1 MHLPGQA
8 GMEDVV
14 FAQPPFAFG
23 RFLGQ
28 DMAMKRLVA
37 ANFSFCRLAESLS
50 RSSVTFHF
58 WHCRIPYMSPINDT
72 NLLSPLQKKSP
83 YVHI

>member
-1 MHLPGQA
+1 
-8 GMEDVV
+8 MEDII
-14 FAQPPFAFG
+14 FTKPPFAFA

-28 DMAMKRLVA
+28 DMAMERLVA
-37 ANFSFCRLAESLS
+37 ANFSFRCCAETLG

-58 WHCRIPYMSPINDT
+58 WHCRIPSMSPINDT
-72 NLLSPLQKKSP
+72 NILSPLQKKSP

>member
-1 MHLPGQA
+1 
-8 GMEDVV
+8 MEDVV
-14 FAQPPFAFG
+14 FAKPPFAFG

-28 DMAMKRLVA
+28 DVAVERLVA
-37 ANFSFCRLAESLS
+37 TNFSFCCLAESLGC
-50 RSSVTFHF
+50 SSVTFHF
-58 WHCRIPYMSPINDT
+58 WHCRIPSMSPINDT